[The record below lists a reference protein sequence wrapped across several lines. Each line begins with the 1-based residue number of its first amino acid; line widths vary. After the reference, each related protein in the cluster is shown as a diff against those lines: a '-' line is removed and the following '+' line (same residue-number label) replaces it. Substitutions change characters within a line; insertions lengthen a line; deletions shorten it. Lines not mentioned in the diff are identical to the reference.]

1 MISMNTS
8 NKPSSADNQQV
19 SKKINDDYFAGFVD
33 GEGCFYVG
41 FSKRKDL
48 PIPWQIITEFHV
60 SQNPG
65 SRNVLEA
72 FQDRLSCGYLKPNHA
87 KSVSDK
93 SWILIVKNRHDL
105 RKKVIPFF
113 EKHSLYTAKQQDF
126 LIFKKVLE
134 IIERKRHLI
143 KDGFLEIVDLVFST
157 KRQTNKRYTKKVLYL
172 T

>member
-1 MISMNTS
+1 MKTG
-8 NKPSSADNQQV
+8 NKPSPADNQQV
-19 SKKINDDYFAGFVD
+19 SKKVNGNYFAGFVD

-72 FQDRLSCGYLKPNHA
+72 LRDYLDCGYLKPNHA
-87 KSVSDK
+87 KNINDK
-93 SWILIVKNRHDL
+93 SWVLVVKDRSDL

-113 EKHSLYTAKQQDF
+113 ERYPLRTAKHQDF

-134 IIERKRHLI
+134 IITRKDHLS
-143 KDGFLEIVDLVFST
+143 KDGFFEVVDLVFST
-157 KRQTNKRYTKKVLYL
+157 KRQTKKRYTRKALL
-172 T
+172 SS